1 MMPAIHYAAIL
12 PELCLLVFGLGHLL
26 LSFTVQEENKGSLAA
41 IAILILVVAGATL
54 IPLWDQPV
62 VTFAGSYAVDN
73 FALFFKWVFLLA
85 AVLAI
90 LHSGSYLRQ
99 EGMEHGEYY
108 TLLLFAVLGM
118 MVMASARD
126 LMVVYV
132 GLELMSITFYCLV
145 GFLRGRLGSNEAALK
160 YFILGAFSSAFL
172 LYGFSLIYGITGTTS
187 IPEIHTF
194 LAAHPEAMAA
204 PLALAIVMVIVGLGF
219 KVSMVPFH
227 FWSPDV
233 YTGAPTPVTAFL
245 SVGSEA
251 AAFAAILRIFV
262 SGLAGQSPLWSGLL
276 TALAV
281 ITMPVGNLMA
291 IQQRDVKR
299 MLAYS
304 SVTHAGYIL
313 VGVVVGGAAGSA
325 TVMFYMLSYAFMNI
339 GAFGVVAALN
349 RTEGA
354 EGASLDHFAGLA
366 KVHPA
371 LGAVMLVLLLS
382 LAGIPPTA
390 GFFGKF
396 YIFMGAVQANL
407 VWLAVVGMLNS
418 AVSAYYYLRVVVY
431 MYMRDPEGEP
441 QLLLSTPMRWSLAA
455 SIAGVFALGLFP
467 DTILALARAS
477 AAVF

>member
-1 MMPAIHYAAIL
+1 MMPDIQYTAIL
-12 PELCLLVFGLGHLL
+12 PELCLVVFGLGHLL
-26 LSFTVQEENKGSLAA
+26 LSFTVKEENKGSLAA
-41 IAILILVVAGATL
+41 MAILILVVAGGAM
-54 IPLWDQPV
+54 IPLWNHPV
-62 VTFAGSYAVDN
+62 VTFSGTYAVDN

-85 AVLAI
+85 ATLAI

-145 GFLRGRLGSNEAALK
+145 GYLRGRMGSNEAALK

-187 IPEIHTF
+187 IAGIHTF
-194 LAAHPEAMAA
+194 LAAHPEAMAS

-262 SGLAGQSPLWSGLL
+262 SGLSGQSELWTGLV

-281 ITMPVGNLMA
+281 ITMTVGNLMA

-313 VGVVVGGAAGSA
+313 VGVVVGGSVGSA
-325 TVMFYMLSYAFMNI
+325 TVMFYMLSYAFMNV

-349 RTEGA
+349 RTDGREGS
-354 EGASLDHFAGLA
+354 SLDHFAGLA

-371 LGAVMLVLLLS
+371 LGAVMLVLMLS
-382 LAGIPPTA
+382 LGGIPPTA

-396 YIFMGAVQANL
+396 YIFMGAVRANL
-407 VWLAVVGMLNS
+407 VWLAIVGMLNS
-418 AVSAYYYLRVVVY
+418 AISAYYYLRVAVY
-431 MYMRDPEGEP
+431 MYMREPEGEP
-441 QLLLSTPMRWSLAA
+441 QVLVSMPMRWSLAA
-455 SIAGVFALGLFP
+455 SMVGVFGLGLFP
-467 DTILALARAS
+467 DAILALARAS
-477 AAVF
+477 AAAF

>member
-1 MMPAIHYAAIL
+1 MMPDIHYAAIL
-12 PELCLLVFGLGHLL
+12 PELCLVVFGLGHLM
-26 LSFTVQEENKGSLAA
+26 LSFTVREENKGSLAA
-41 IAILILVVAGATL
+41 MAILILAVAGATM
-54 IPLWDQPV
+54 IPLWNHPV

-145 GFLRGRLGSNEAALK
+145 GYLRGRLGSNEAALK

-187 IPEIHTF
+187 IAGIHTF

-262 SGLAGQSPLWSGLL
+262 SGLSGQSELWTGLV

-281 ITMPVGNLMA
+281 ITMTVGNLMA

-313 VGVVVGGAAGSA
+313 VGVVVGGSVGSA
-325 TVMFYMLSYAFMNI
+325 TVMFYMLSYAFMNV

-349 RTEGA
+349 RTDGREG
-354 EGASLDHFAGLA
+354 SNLDHFAGLA
-366 KVHPA
+366 KLHPA
-371 LGAVMLVLLLS
+371 LAAVMLMLMLS

-396 YIFMGAVQANL
+396 YIFMGAVKANL
-407 VWLAVVGMLNS
+407 IWLAIIGMLNS
-418 AVSAYYYLRVVVY
+418 AVSAYYYLRVAVY
-431 MYMRDPEGEP
+431 MYMREPEGEP
-441 QLLLSTPMRWSLAA
+441 QVMVPVSMRWSLAA
-455 SIAGVFALGLFP
+455 SIIGIFGLGLFP
-467 DTILALARAS
+467 DAVLALARAS
-477 AAVF
+477 AAAF

>member
-1 MMPAIHYAAIL
+1 MIPDISYTAIL
-12 PELCLLVFGLGHLL
+12 PELCLTVIALAHLL
-26 LSFTVQEENKGSLAA
+26 FTFTVKGEDKGSLAA
-41 IAILILVVAGATL
+41 LAIAALVVAGGAMV
-54 IPLWDQPV
+54 PLWGHPQ
-62 VTFAGSYAVDN
+62 VTFAGTYVVDD
-73 FALFFKWVFLLA
+73 FALFFKWVCLLA
-85 AVLAI
+85 AALAI

-108 TLLLFAVLGM
+108 TLILFAVLGM
-118 MVMASARD
+118 MVLASARD
-126 LMVVYV
+126 LTVLYV

-145 GFLRGRLGSNEAALK
+145 GYLRGRIGANEASLK
-160 YFILGAFSSAFL
+160 YFILGAFASGFL
-172 LYGFSLIYGITGTTS
+172 LYGFSLLYGITGTTS
-187 IPEIHTF
+187 IPGIHAY
-194 LAAHPEAMAA
+194 LGAHPELVGA
-204 PLALAIVMVIVGLGF
+204 PLALAIVLCIVGLGF

-251 AAFAAILRIFV
+251 AAFAAILRLFV
-262 SGLAGQSPLWSGLL
+262 SGLGGQSELWTGLV

-281 ITMPVGNLMA
+281 ITMTVGNLMA

-325 TVMFYMLSYAFMNI
+325 TVMFYMLSYAFMNV

-349 RTEGA
+349 RTDA
-354 EGASLDHFAGLA
+354 EGSSLDHYRGLA
-366 KVHPA
+366 KAHPA
-371 LGAVMLVLLLS
+371 LAATMFVLMLS

-396 YIFMGAVQANL
+396 YIFMGAVKANL

-418 AVSAYYYLRVVVY
+418 AVSAYYYLRVAVY
-431 MYMRDPEGEP
+431 MYMREPEGEP
-441 QLLLSTPMRWSLAA
+441 QVLLSTPMRWSLAA
-455 SIAGVFALGLFP
+455 SLAGIFALGLFP
-467 DTILALARAS
+467 DAVLALARAS
-477 AAVF
+477 AAAF